1 MYIFIK
7 ILLFLLAIAGSILS
21 WKLFSDSKKARFIAF
36 YTLAISLIA
45 LNQILSF
52 YNSTIDIF
60 PIFNTFT
67 GYFLTPLIF
76 LHSILLFKITNL
88 KKLVYKHFIVSIPF
102 LCIIIYWIFDDYR
115 RKLLGYNN
123 NSYITILLVVQCFVY
138 TLLLIFF
145 LNKRKKIILGIK
157 PTLQYQRIRLS
168 ITLFLIQALITATI
182 LFENFI
188 SHDHLTDYLVLFIF
202 LLFMVQVLLI
212 FFLQKKYP
220 TFFKENDRLFHFSN
234 KGTDVV
240 EVYTSESA
248 PPVLQELQKLMS
260 EQKIFKDSSLSLTRL
275 ANELNI
281 AEHTL
286 SKILKDSYNLTYTQY
301 ISFQRLKEVKKLLQ
315 QSTTSD
321 IRINEIMYEVGFNS
335 RSAFNTWF
343 KRNTGFTPTEFK
355 KSPE

>member
-1 MYIFIK
+1 MYLVIK
-7 ILLFLLAIAGSILS
+7 ILLFLLAITGSILS
-21 WKLFSDSKKARFIAF
+21 WKLFSVPKKARFIAF

-67 GYFLTPLIF
+67 GYFLTPLIYF
-76 LHSILLFKITNL
+76 HSISLFKINNL
-88 KKLVYKHFIVSIPF
+88 KKLVYKHFLVSIPF

-138 TLLLIFF
+138 ILLLIFF
-145 LNKRKKIILGIK
+145 LNKRKKLILGIK
-157 PTLQYQRIRLS
+157 PTLQYKRIRLS

-182 LFENFI
+182 LFENFT
-188 SHDHLTDYLVLFIF
+188 SYDNLTEYLVFFIF
-202 LLFMVQVLLI
+202 SLFMVQVLLI
-212 FFLQKKYP
+212 LFIQKKYP
-220 TFFKENDRLFHFSN
+220 TFFKENDKLFHFSN

-240 EVYTSESA
+240 EVHKNESA
-248 PPVLQELQKLMS
+248 LPVLQDLQKLMS
-260 EQKIFKDSSLSLTRL
+260 EQKIFKDSTLSLTRL
-275 ANELNI
+275 AIELNI

-301 ISFQRLKEVKKLLQ
+301 ISFQRLEEVKKLLK

-355 KSPE
+355 KSSE